1 MDNDGAHKFAFDLPE
16 VFGDL
21 MRLLVPEWVDEI
33 DLDKAEEVSAAYV
46 ERLGAGFKKRYGD
59 MLWRAPFKSAGD
71 RERGDEGRLL
81 RDGSSPYLLVAIE
94 FQSTVDR
101 TMAARA
107 RDYANMLR
115 ERLVKIGAAER
126 EGGLPW
132 VLPVVIYNG
141 VERWTAPGEIIE
153 LAPLPSL
160 AAWRTLAPFQQRA
173 YILLSL
179 ERLLAAGGGS
189 LAHLP
194 AGNRVA
200 ATFRLQTSRSPAQL
214 VEQLRVE
221 RERFA
226 GDGNVATR
234 EALHA
239 WADALLAARLGGGA
253 MLPPFEE
260 LERHQGDEQM
270 TTISQARLGKWFDD
284 FGAERLAQG
293 VAQGVAQG
301 LARGIEQ
308 ERSRAVERSVARLR
322 RHATFKFGAAMADR
336 VSEALGSGVTEAE
349 LDRIDDWIVECDSVD
364 QLLARLRA
372 RSEGT
377 GSH

>member
-1 MDNDGAHKFAFDLPE
+1 
-16 VFGDL
+16 
-21 MRLLVPEWVDEI
+21 MRSAVDI
-33 DLDKAEEVSAAYV
+33 A
-46 ERLGAGFKKRYGD
+46 
-59 MLWRAPFKSAGD
+59 
-71 RERGDEGRLL
+71 
-81 RDGSSPYLLVAIE
+81 
-94 FQSTVDR
+94 
-101 TMAARA
+101 
-107 RDYANMLR
+107 
-115 ERLVKIGAAER
+115 
-126 EGGLPW
+126 
-132 VLPVVIYNG
+132 
-141 VERWTAPGEIIE
+141 
-153 LAPLPSL
+153 
-160 AAWRTLAPFQQRA
+160 
-173 YILLSL
+173 
-179 ERLLAAGGGS
+179 
-189 LAHLP
+189 
-194 AGNRVA
+194 
-200 ATFRLQTSRSPAQL
+200 
-214 VEQLRVE
+214 
-221 RERFA
+221 
-226 GDGNVATR
+226 VATR

-284 FGAERLAQG
+284 FGAEH
-293 VAQGVAQG
+293 

-377 GSH
+377 GPH